1 MDREEM
7 ILQYQES
14 ENDNCHTCS
23 YKINCKNQCMEVKA
37 IYNTNLK

>member
-14 ENDNCHTCS
+14 EIDDCYNCP
-23 YKINCKNQCMEVKA
+23 YKENCKNQCMEVKE
-37 IYNTNLK
+37 IYNPNLR

>member
-14 ENDNCHTCS
+14 EIDDCHNCP
-23 YKINCKNQCMEVKA
+23 YKENCKNQCMEIKA
-37 IYNTNLK
+37 IYNPNLI